1 MIADWNGLNPTL
13 PWRPVVF
20 LSWRHLK
27 HSVLSLVLVKGLL
40 SQGWLNAFFLDWG
53 PGSDSDAFLSRK
65 IMRSQIQTFL
75 FQFKYI
81 QVLYPILSPKSL
93 FIDVYRFIS
102 VNLFQEVQPSRS
114 LTLLLAAK
122 CRDHRSK
129 IRNSTCATL
138 AAIARGGG
146 KELLGSL
153 GLSAEAESEVL
164 TSVPWLPMVT
174 PMLPQLFHGTS
185 LLLNVER

>member
-1 MIADWNGLNPTL
+1 
-13 PWRPVVF
+13 
-20 LSWRHLK
+20 
-27 HSVLSLVLVKGLL
+27 
-40 SQGWLNAFFLDWG
+40 
-53 PGSDSDAFLSRK
+53 
-65 IMRSQIQTFL
+65 MRSQIQTFL

-102 VNLFQEVQPSRS
+102 VNFFQEVQPSRS
-114 LTLLLAAK
+114 LTLLRAAK

-174 PMLPQLFHGTS
+174 PMLPQLFQED
-185 LLLNVER
+185 LCF

>member
-1 MIADWNGLNPTL
+1 
-13 PWRPVVF
+13 
-20 LSWRHLK
+20 
-27 HSVLSLVLVKGLL
+27 
-40 SQGWLNAFFLDWG
+40 
-53 PGSDSDAFLSRK
+53 
-65 IMRSQIQTFL
+65 MRSQIQTFF